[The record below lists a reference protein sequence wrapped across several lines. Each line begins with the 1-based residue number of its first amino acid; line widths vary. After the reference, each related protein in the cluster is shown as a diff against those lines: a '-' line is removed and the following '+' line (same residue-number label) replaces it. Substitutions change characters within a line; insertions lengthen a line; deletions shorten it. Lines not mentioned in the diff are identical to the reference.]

1 MKYLNLFNPF
11 EISQACRNKFCQN
24 IVDSSAPT
32 IDFYFLVMLSTLIV
46 SLGLLDDNVVLLIGG
61 MLVTPLLSPI
71 LAFSLG
77 IVIKDRHV
85 ITRSLK
91 ILFSSLTFVFVI
103 SFFVGF
109 FAGVSV
115 DNLSLV
121 AKMEPSLFILIVAM
135 VAGVAASYTWVKPEL
150 HENLAGIAVTVTLIP
165 PLAALG
171 LSAASASVD
180 IFLKT
185 LNLFILNVFGI
196 VVSSLI
202 IFSLMDFYK
211 AKSKMVLEVKEEEK
225 AIKKAK
231 KEMLKTELK

>member
-11 EISQACRNKFCQN
+11 EVSQACRNKFCQN

-46 SLGLLDDNVVLLIGG
+46 SFGLIDDNVVLLIGG

-85 ITRSLK
+85 IIRSLK
-91 ILFSSLTFVFVI
+91 ILFSSLSLVFVI
-103 SFFVGF
+103 AFFL
-109 FAGVSV
+109 GVFSGVRV
-115 DNLSLV
+115 DNLSLI
-121 AKMEPSLFILIVAM
+121 AKMVPSLFILIVAM

-165 PLAALG
+165 PLAAIG
-171 LSAASASVD
+171 LSAASANWE
-180 IFLKT
+180 IFHNT
-185 LNLFILNVFGI
+185 FNLFLLNVFGI
-196 VVSSLI
+196 VISSLI

-211 AKSKMVLEVKEEEK
+211 AKNKMVSEVKEEEK

-231 KEMLKTELK
+231 KEILKTDIK